1 MDPESLEETTNVVPD
16 CLRAQLELSC
26 DLLRRAPLLQQT
38 ENLAL
43 TGCEVRGR
51 RRGFLVRASPE
62 QAKDSDH
69 SLTPHKRHG
78 ADLNVDALAGS

>member
-51 RRGFLVRASPE
+51 SRRV
-62 QAKDSDH
+62 DSIVG
-69 SLTPHKRHG
+69 KRPQHLSAQNQLG
-78 ADLNVDALAGS
+78 RRYQTF